1 MKETEIKKLLYQ
13 QSEAFQEG
21 YKVGKQET
29 LEEVYEWLK
38 NNLTPLIDNTQRIA
52 WSYWVIK
59 ELRKHMEK

>member
-13 QSEAFQEG
+13 QNEAFHEG

-29 LEEVYEWLK
+29 IEEVCEWLK

-52 WSYWVIK
+52 WSYCVIK
-59 ELRKHMEK
+59 ELRKHMDK